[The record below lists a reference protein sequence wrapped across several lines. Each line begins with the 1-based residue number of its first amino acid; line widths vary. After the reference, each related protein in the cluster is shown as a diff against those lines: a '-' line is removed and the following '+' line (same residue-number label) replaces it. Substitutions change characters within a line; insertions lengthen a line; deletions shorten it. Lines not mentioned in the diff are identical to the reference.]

1 MCVLCVC
8 ESWYIGVGV
17 CVMRLCVF
25 ECTTCVCVRVGAC
38 EFVCVYE
45 MHVDVCFVLCKYV

>member
-1 MCVLCVC
+1 MLCVC
-8 ESWYIGVGV
+8 ACLSVLLV
-17 CVMRLCVF
+17 
-25 ECTTCVCVRVGAC
+25 CVCVCVGAC